1 MRFGELSSK
10 SFIEL
15 QSLFIIFDC
24 ISFIISTT
32 EKLPLLFKE
41 FDFDEGVPYVSVTK
55 NGITFNKGVVLKLG
69 RPPRAVLLINSE
81 SKQVVIRG
89 CGDGTPKSNAF
100 FKANERGIV
109 SVRWNSKD
117 LLSTIKTLMNWNLDT
132 DSYRIE
138 GQLLSDDGAMLF
150 DFNQAEKLS

>member
-1 MRFGELSSK
+1 M
-10 SFIEL
+10 
-15 QSLFIIFDC
+15 FDF
-24 ISFIISTT
+24 SG
-32 EKLPLLFKE
+32 FKE